1 MAFRYFFAAVV
12 ACVLLDSVARSED
25 WPSWRGPNRDDISSE
40 KGLLKSWPEGGPEKL
55 WTSKDAGLGYSG
67 FSIVNGVLFTMGADG
82 TAEESNEFVI
92 ALKAE
97 SGEKIWQTN
106 VGQYLDNGWG
116 GGPRSTPTISGD
128 LLVAISGKGD
138 VVCLS
143 VKDGA
148 EKWRASLTGLGG
160 TIPSWGFCESALID
174 GDRVLVTPGGANGTI
189 ACFNLQTGE
198 KIWQSSEI
206 TDPANYSSII
216 TVDHFGKRQYI
227 QLTGQKV
234 FGLDGDGKLLWQHDF
249 PGRVAVVPTPIY
261 KDGQV
266 FVTAGYGAGCLLVN
280 ITGNNKV
287 EKIYDN
293 KVMKNHH
300 GGVLLSGDYL
310 YGHSDDNGIICQNF
324 NTGELVW
331 SDKKKNGSKGAV
343 AYADGMLYC
352 LSEENGDCFLV
363 EASSTEYKEVSR
375 FKMEPQTTQRNP
387 QGRVWTHPVISNG
400 RLYLRDQDVIC
411 CYKIKE

>member
-1 MAFRYFFAAVV
+1 MSVRFNVLAFVV
-12 ACVLLDSVARSED
+12 CALLSEVVLSED
-25 WPSWRGPNRDDISSE
+25 WPSWRGPNRDDISTE
-40 KGLLKSWPEGGPEKL
+40 TGLLKKWPEGGPEKL

-67 FSIVNGVLFTMGADG
+67 VSLVGGVLFTMGAEG
-82 TAEESNEFVI
+82 TTDEANEFVI
-92 ALKAE
+92 AINAE

-128 LLVAISGKGD
+128 LLVAIGGKGD

-148 EKWRASLTGLGG
+148 EKWRTSLTGLGG
-160 TIPSWGFCESALID
+160 TIPSWGYCESALID
-174 GDRVLVTPGGANGTI
+174 GDRVLVTPGGENGTI

-198 KIWQSSEI
+198 KIWQSSEMKQ
-206 TDPANYSSII
+206 PANYSSII
-216 TVDHFGKRQYI
+216 AVDHFGKRQYI

-234 FGLDGDGKLLWQHDF
+234 FGLNSDGKLLWQHDF
-249 PGRVAVVPTPIY
+249 PGNTAVVSTPIY

-266 FVTAGYGAGCLLVN
+266 YVTASYGAGCLLLN
-280 ITGNNKV
+280 ITANNV
-287 EKIYDN
+287 AEKIYDN
-293 KVMKNHH
+293 KLMKNHH
-300 GGVLLSGDYL
+300 GGVLLSGDFI
-310 YGHSDDNGIICQNF
+310 YGHSDDHGIICQNF

-343 AYADGMLYC
+343 AFADGMLYC
-352 LSEENGDCFLV
+352 LAEDSGECYLV
-363 EASSTEYKEVSR
+363 EATETEYKEGSR
-375 FKMEPQTTQRNP
+375 FRMEPQTTQRNP

-411 CYKIKE
+411 CYKIKG

>member
-280 ITGNNKV
+280 MTGNNKV

>member
-67 FSIVNGVLFTMGADG
+67 FSIVGGVLFTMGADG

-363 EASSTEYKEVSR
+363 EASSTAYKEVSR

-411 CYKIKE
+411 CYKVKE

>member
-67 FSIVNGVLFTMGADG
+67 FSIANGVLFTMGADG

-363 EASSTEYKEVSR
+363 EASSTEYKEVGR